1 MDEMPNQPL
10 VSVIM
15 NCYNG
20 DKFLREAIDSV
31 LSQTY
36 RKWELIFWDNQSD
49 DDSASIVNSYND
61 IRIRYFYAE
70 NHTELG
76 EARNLALKKVRG
88 EWVGFLDVD
97 DIWFPE
103 KLEKNLEE
111 VNASD
116 RSVDLIYSRCDFFS
130 NNPESDNKIKIL
142 GTYPKARELPTS
154 NLYNLLFFGNILPF
168 PSVLYRRK
176 SIEKIGGIPSYRFCP
191 DYFLTMSLSREGHI
205 VAIDKTLCRY
215 RCSDSSM
222 TARLGAVGWQE
233 CVDINK
239 NFSILDGDEN
249 KSRPI
254 RAAYTLRCLVHGSYL
269 EALASIKEIGLLGF
283 LIGLSKFLI
292 FRVRYF

>member
-1 MDEMPNQPL
+1 MPNRPL

-20 DKFLREAIDSV
+20 DKFLKEAIDSV

-36 RKWELIFWDNQSD
+36 SNWELIFWDNQSV
-49 DDSASIVNSYND
+49 DDSASIVNSYGD
-61 IRIRYFYAE
+61 IRLRYFYAE

-76 EARNLALKKVRG
+76 EARNLALKKARG

-111 VNASD
+111 VNTSAPSA
-116 RSVDLIYSRCDFFS
+116 DLIYSRCEFFS
-130 NNPESDNKIKIL
+130 NKAESNNKIKVI
-142 GTYPKARELPTS
+142 GTYPKARDLPTS
-154 NLYNLLFFGNILPF
+154 NLYNLLFFGNMLPF

-176 SIEKIGGIPSYRFCP
+176 SIEKIGGIPNYRFCP
-191 DYFLTMSLSREGHI
+191 DYFLSMSLSREGHI

-222 TARLGAVGWQE
+222 TARFATVGWQE
-233 CVDINK
+233 CVTINK
-239 NFSILDGDEN
+239 DFSILDGDEN
-249 KSRPI
+249 KSHST
-254 RAAYTLRCLVHGSYL
+254 RAAYTLRCLLNGSYS
-269 EALASIKEIGLLGF
+269 EALASIKEIGFFGF
-283 LIGLSKFLI
+283 LIGLSKFI
-292 FRVRYF
+292 IVRVRYF